1 MRSDT
6 KTSYK
11 ACILQGE
18 RSTVSLQEHLSQPTA
33 MLITAAAAT
42 FLFAVLIVLR
52 YEGWKQNWLLYYFAP
67 ITFPFV
73 CFLIERA
80 NALGTTTS
88 PRWPWLVDL
97 PVLAL
102 SITRAFYALP
112 FISGHAF
119 FLSYAV
125 LTTRTKPARISAA
138 LVLLEVAYLKIF
150 VWHDWTLLGGV
161 AAAGISTIALFGLK
175 KIAEDQQNLNFA

>member
-1 MRSDT
+1 MQSETR
-6 KTSYK
+6 TSGK
-11 ACILQGE
+11 ICVPGMG
-18 RSTVSLQEHLSQPTA
+18 SVSSLWQRLSQPAA
-33 MLITAAAAT
+33 MLTTAAAVTLLYA
-42 FLFAVLIVLR
+42 FWIVFHN
-52 YEGWKQNWLLYYFAP
+52 EGWKEWWLLYYFAP

-80 NALGTTTS
+80 NALEAA

-112 FISGHAF
+112 IISGHAF
-119 FLSYAV
+119 FLTYAV

-138 LVLLEVAYLKIF
+138 LVLFEVTCLKIF
-150 VWHDWTLLGGV
+150 LWHDATLFGGL
-161 AAAGISTIALFGLK
+161 AAAGISAAILAGLK
-175 KIAEDQQNLNFA
+175 RVSQNQETR